1 MPRELPKDVI
11 MFWRTMSA
19 DPSFELGLQH
29 LRRDHAPSTS
39 GDTVEAL
46 LQGGAKWSGYHSAL
60 DHLTDILT
68 KLETKPIPEE
78 DDRLKA

>member
-1 MPRELPKDVI
+1 

-19 DPSFELGLQH
+19 DPNFELGLQH

-46 LQGGAKWSGYHSAL
+46 LQGGAKWKAYHEAI
-60 DHLTDILT
+60 DHLTDVLT
-68 KLETKPIPEE
+68 KLETKPIPDK
-78 DDRLKA
+78 DDRLET